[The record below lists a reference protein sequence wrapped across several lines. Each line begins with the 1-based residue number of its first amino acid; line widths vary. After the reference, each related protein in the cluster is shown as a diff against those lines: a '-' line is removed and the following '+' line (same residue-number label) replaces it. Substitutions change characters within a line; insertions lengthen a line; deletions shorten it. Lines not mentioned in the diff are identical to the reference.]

1 MDAGERTF
9 VRTGFAS
16 ATIEDITLK
25 AGVAKGTFYL
35 YFDSKEAIL
44 AALRDRFIEGCR
56 VRIDALATR
65 VPAADWAGRLDAWV
79 EGGIRHYL
87 DHVALH
93 DVLFHAG
100 NQRHGSKAQN
110 EAVGE
115 LAELIRA
122 GDSARAW
129 RVDSPELVAV
139 FLFHA
144 LHGIADHIQSIR
156 QSEHKAAIRL
166 TKTVVRNAVG
176 IPPKAGSR
184 RALSRS

>member
-9 VRTGFAS
+9 VRNGFAS
-16 ATIEDITLK
+16 TTIEEITQK

-44 AALRDRFIEGCR
+44 ESLRDRFIEGCR
-56 VRIDALATR
+56 GRIEALASR

-87 DHVALH
+87 DHVKLH
-93 DVLFHAG
+93 DVLFHDG
-100 NQRHGSKAQN
+100 LQRHGSKAQN
-110 EAVGE
+110 VALRE

-129 RVDSPELVAV
+129 RVESPELVSV
-139 FLFHA
+139 FLFYA
-144 LHGIADHIQSIR
+144 LHGIADHILSNR
-156 QSEHKAAIRL
+156 RSDHKAAIRL
-166 TKTVVRNAVG
+166 SQRIVRNAIG
-176 IPPKAGSR
+176 ISAQSGSGPI
-184 RALSRS
+184 LSRS

>member
-9 VRTGFAS
+9 VRNGFAS
-16 ATIEDITLK
+16 TTIEEITHK

-35 YFDSKEAIL
+35 YVDSKEAIL

-56 VRIDALATR
+56 GRIDALASR
-65 VPAADWAGRLDAWV
+65 VPATDWAGRLDAWV

-87 DHVALH
+87 DHVKLH
-93 DVLFHAG
+93 DVLFHDG
-100 NQRHGSKAQN
+100 RQSHGSKAQN
-110 EAVGE
+110 AAVEE

-129 RVDSPELVAV
+129 RVESPELVSV

-144 LHGIADHIQSIR
+144 LHGIADHILSTR
-156 QSEHKAAIRL
+156 RSERKAAIRL

-176 IPPKAGSR
+176 VPPQAANR